1 MKPAKPQTPQSKEST
16 RQEPTSEG
24 GVRASVAHDDTGD
37 NTLFDQVKAVQ
48 VGARALL
55 LHPYLKKATTRRS
68 PESALSEL
76 VSLSGAID
84 LQAID
89 IQYCPLATIRSAT
102 YMGQGKVDELALQ
115 VEAQDIEV
123 VIVNCALSPVQQSN
137 LEQALKTKVIDRTAL
152 ILEIFGARAQTRE
165 GVMQVQLAHLSYQRG
180 RLVRSWTHLERQR
193 GGSGFMGG
201 PGERQIESDRRALD
215 DSIGRLTKQLEKV
228 TRTRDLHRKGRQKM
242 PYPIVALVG
251 YTNAGKS
258 TLFNRLT
265 HADVYAKDQLFATL
279 DPTMRSITL
288 KSGRKIILSDT
299 VGFISDLPTHLI
311 AAFRATLEE
320 VIQAD
325 IILHIRDISH
335 AETNEQQQD
344 VLEVLDDLG
353 LKDHSANKL
362 VEVHNKIDLL
372 DQDVPV
378 DSAYGS
384 PSAPIPFCAL
394 DGRGED
400 ALMDRIDQILAIGS
414 HDVTVKITHEQGDA
428 LAWLYRHSD
437 VLNRADSEEGSE
449 LKVRLTQASLG
460 RLQKMNDIE
469 ILAD

>member
-1 MKPAKPQTPQSKEST
+1 MKPSKTQTPQNKQPPQQESN
-16 RQEPTSEG
+16 PAG
-24 GVRASVAHDDTGD
+24 GVRASLAYDDQGD
-37 NTLFDQVKAVQ
+37 NTLFDQVQTVQ
-48 VGARALL
+48 IGARALL
-55 LHPYLKKATTRRS
+55 LHPYVKNENTRRS

-76 VSLSGAID
+76 VSLGGAID
-84 LQAID
+84 LQAVD
-89 IQYCPLATIRSAT
+89 IQYCPLASIRPAT
-102 YMGQGKVDELALQ
+102 YMGQGKVDELTQQ

-123 VIVNCALSPVQQSN
+123 VIVNCSLSPVQQSN
-137 LEQALKTKVIDRTAL
+137 LERALKTKVIDRTAL

-165 GVMQVQLAHLSYQRG
+165 GVMQVELAHLSYQRG

-201 PGERQIESDRRALD
+201 PGERQIEADRRALD

-228 TRTRDLHRKGRQKM
+228 TRTRDLHRKGRQKV

-265 HADVYAKDQLFATL
+265 NADVYAQDQLFATL
-279 DPTMRSITL
+279 DPTMRAITL

-335 AETNEQQQD
+335 DETAEQQAD

-353 LKDHSANKL
+353 LQDHSADKL

-372 DQDVPV
+372 DQDTTL
-378 DSAYGS
+378 DGTYASSAG
-384 PSAPIPFCAL
+384 PIPFCAL

-400 ALMDRIDQILAIGS
+400 ALLDRIDQILAIGS
-414 HDVTVKITHEQGDA
+414 HDVAVKLSHEQGDA

-437 VLNRADSEEGSE
+437 VLSRADTEEGCE
-449 LKVRLTQASLG
+449 LEVRLTQASLG

-469 ILAD
+469 ILAR